1 MFKLILIDFSWLYN
15 KYYYV
20 ARTKPLHTL
29 KELESKE
36 YLVSE
41 LMRMLTQ
48 FFSLVEKSYPRTK
61 VLLVLDPPL
70 SSTENF
76 SLCEEYKQNRNKE
89 EKKKVYENFKEVVGE
104 LSIKLSKKFT
114 FIRAIG
120 YEADQVIAH
129 LAELHQKDKKVL
141 IFTGDKDLL
150 QLSYFPNVEISDK
163 FEKGTFILKTD
174 KEIFSKFKN
183 SKGEDFTRISTNKK
197 DILKY
202 RVLKGDTSDNLGP
215 VFPRIK
221 DAEIVDIIKDYWI
234 DDMSEGLTEQ
244 RIEDIIDDI
253 KGDNEELAT
262 KLGKSKETW
271 LRNFKL
277 MNLYGLKDL
286 PIKKVVKHG

>member
-1 MFKLILIDFSWLYN
+1 
-15 KYYYV
+15 
-20 ARTKPLHTL
+20 
-29 KELESKE
+29 
-36 YLVSE
+36 
-41 LMRMLTQ
+41 MLTQ

-286 PIKKVVKHG
+286 PIRKVVKHG